1 MNVSERVQVYL
12 FKVKGLRKV
21 FVRVKK
27 VRDNLAVF
35 FTTDRISFKRDTDI
49 DKISVLRYYSLQS
62 WSFSNAKGR

>member
-1 MNVSERVQVYL
+1 MNGSERGEVYL
-12 FKVKGLRKV
+12 LKVKGLRKV

-49 DKISVLRYYSLQS
+49 Q
-62 WSFSNAKGR
+62 